1 MQGLIEWL
9 GLDLVK
15 DCLSDVEPQ
24 PILYES
30 GRDILREIGEDDTS
44 RFSPMGAVD
53 ELTDAVEVVECS
65 EIVEAIKLPSIPT
78 ADNTV
83 SSKLVTGPLTF
94 IICVFP
100 IVLAEDCFLCSP
112 VTLITVD
119 EVWCNAEL
127 EPPGC

>member
-1 MQGLIEWL
+1 M
-9 GLDLVK
+9 
-15 DCLSDVEPQ
+15 
-24 PILYES
+24 
-30 GRDILREIGEDDTS
+30 REIGEEDTS
-44 RFSPMGAVD
+44 LVSPTGAVE

-94 IICVFP
+94 MICVLP

-112 VTLITVD
+112 VTLMTVD
-119 EVWCNAEL
+119 EACCDAEL